1 MLVVSERTRFD
12 GLGDARAFAS
22 RSPTMCLPNAASTV
36 TNMTQDASG
45 ALLTMSQRTPFG
57 DASAVFGSVPTWAW
71 AAGGGLLAGVV
82 VGAIAFRKK
91 KGR

>member
-12 GLGDARAFAS
+12 GLGDARAFKA

-36 TNMTQDASG
+36 TDMTQDTSG
-45 ALLTMSQRTPFG
+45 ALLTMSQRTAFG
-57 DASAVFGSVPTWAW
+57 DASAVFGSVPMWAW
-71 AAGGGLLAGVV
+71 TAGGGLLAGVV
-82 VGAIAFRKK
+82 LGALVFRKR